1 MQLVKAEYFLFC
13 FQVPVEDLKNASKLL
28 VSALE
33 IRQRYMKMS
42 YQSFPTQV
50 EKMTLDINQ
59 VKPCFTN
66 F

>member
-1 MQLVKAEYFLFC
+1 MELVKAEYFLFC

-50 EKMTLDINQ
+50 EKIDS
-59 VKPCFTN
+59 
-66 F
+66 